1 MMASEFD
8 APLGR
13 SASPWTSTASG
24 QPEGWF
30 DYASAY
36 QTAQGAAREYAARE
50 YAARSFAD
58 WSKSIAFAVQR
69 EAEWFDEANCACA
82 AWSAWWQAAYGI
94 APGVAPLAGGLSAW
108 WWSSQNALPFAGV
121 V

>member
-1 MMASEFD
+1 MMASGFD

-13 SASPWTSTASG
+13 CALPRTSTAFV

-36 QTAQGAAREYAARE
+36 QTVQRAAREYAQW
-50 YAARSFAD
+50 SFAD
-58 WSKSIAFAVQR
+58 WSKSIAFAVQH
-69 EAEWFDEANCACA
+69 EADWFDEANRAC
-82 AWSAWWQAAYGI
+82 SAWYAWWLAACGI
-94 APGVAPLAGGLSAW
+94 APGVAPLAGGLSAGW
-108 WWSSQNALPFAGV
+108 WGSQNALPFAGV

>member
-13 SASPWTSTASG
+13 FASPWTSTASG

-36 QTAQGAAREYAARE
+36 QTAQGAAREYAAR
-50 YAARSFAD
+50 SFAD
-58 WSKSIAFAVQR
+58 WSKSIALAVQR
-69 EAEWFDEANCACA
+69 EAEWFDEANRACA